1 MKKGHLT
8 LLEGGKAVR
17 THPLDV
23 QDDAEQ
29 PAKRNLLD
37 LKLPLFAVALVA
49 MVLAE
54 VGVYFALG
62 VDSGLWIALSVLVV
76 FASLWYGQFW
86 LAFLIFLWW
95 LWLGS

>member
-8 LLEGGKAVR
+8 LLKGSKVVR

-23 QDDAEQ
+23 QDD
-29 PAKRNLLD
+29 PAPSIKDKILD
-37 LKLPLFAVALVA
+37 FKFPIFAVVVLGL
-49 MVLAE
+49 VLAE

-62 VDSGLWIALSVLVV
+62 VDTGVWIALSVLVV

-86 LAFLIFLWW
+86 LAILILLWW
-95 LWLGS
+95 LWLS